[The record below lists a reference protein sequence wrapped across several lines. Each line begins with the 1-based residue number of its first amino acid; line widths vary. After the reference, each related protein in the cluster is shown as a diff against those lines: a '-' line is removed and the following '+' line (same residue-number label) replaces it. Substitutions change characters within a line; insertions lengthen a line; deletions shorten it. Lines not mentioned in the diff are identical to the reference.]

1 MHVSHITNWSTYNWL
16 FPSDFWPFT
25 NITNELKEKGQKPT
39 LHWTMGPP
47 LTSWK
52 LPLAL
57 VKGNR
62 GSMKSYDCQKL
73 HDVSHTGNDLISLKI
88 AQITNYSKSSPIIA
102 LRRIWPNC
110 IRPRIFH
117 INRCFPWRYF
127 NSTSQDLIL
136 STTKIPPVQSRV
148 KIFSRCR
155 LRQSNWPIPS
165 LACVRS
171 SIRLRVTVPCL
182 TIALRI
188 CLSGDVS

>member
-110 IRPRIFH
+110 IRPRILH
-117 INRCFPWRYF
+117 INRCFPWKHF

-136 STTKIPPVQSRV
+136 SIIKIPPLFNLGSKSLVVVGLDKAIDLFR
-148 KIFSRCR
+148 R
-155 LRQSNWPIPS
+155 LRASDHPSDWEWPFH
-165 LACVRS
+165 V
-171 SIRLRVTVPCL
+171 
-182 TIALRI
+182 
-188 CLSGDVS
+188 

>member
-110 IRPRIFH
+110 IRPRIQPLIVAFH
-117 INRCFPWRYF
+117 GNI
-127 NSTSQDLIL
+127 SIL
-136 STTKIPPVQSRV
+136 PAKIWSSPL
-148 KIFSRCR
+148 
-155 LRQSNWPIPS
+155 LRFRF
-165 LACVRS
+165 C
-171 SIRLRVTVPCL
+171 SI
-182 TIALRI
+182 
-188 CLSGDVS
+188 SGQNL